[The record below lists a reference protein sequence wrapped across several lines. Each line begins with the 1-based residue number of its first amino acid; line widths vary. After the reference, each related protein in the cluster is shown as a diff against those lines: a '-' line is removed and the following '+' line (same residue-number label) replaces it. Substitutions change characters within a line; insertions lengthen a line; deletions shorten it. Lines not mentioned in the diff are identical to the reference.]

1 MPVTAPLPPP
11 PPARTPPGPPASP
24 QAAAPRRPGED
35 PPGPAPGPDAWPDAG
50 PGPVPEP
57 PGPEPVGAPV
67 VCPNCRTENAPGR
80 TLCIRCALLLDPGPA
95 PEGRLPWWRRILRR
109 RPRQARVAGARPRR
123 GWRRPRIGLPI
134 VLILLA
140 VGVWF
145 ALPHLSGLFGFAKEE
160 TGTPE
165 SVPPAVCRGSSE
177 ADGHPAAA
185 AVDGFN
191 NRYWAP
197 EKTGEG
203 VGEHLECDFAQ
214 PVRMMKIVVFSGTS
228 ARQNEFLTQGRPA
241 RLTVELTSKDGEKVD
256 RTIRLRD
263 QAGQQTFDVRGSDTV
278 KARLTVESAYGS
290 GKDRRTAVAEIE
302 FFGRRE

>member
-11 PPARTPPGPPASP
+11 TQPE
-24 QAAAPRRPGED
+24 AAAPRRPGEG
-35 PPGPAPGPDAWPDAG
+35 PPGPAPGPDAWPDDGRRQPAASAR
-50 PGPVPEP
+50 
-57 PGPEPVGAPV
+57 PEPVGAPV
-67 VCPNCRTENAPGR
+67 VCPNCRTENAPDR
-80 TLCIRCALLLDPGPA
+80 TRCIRCALLLDPGPA
-95 PEGRLPWWRRILRR
+95 PEGRPPWWRRILRR

-123 GWRRPRIGLPI
+123 GWRRPRVGLPI

-165 SVPPAVCRGSSE
+165 SVPPAACRGSSE
-177 ADGHPAAA
+177 ADGHPASA

-203 VGEHLECDFAQ
+203 VGEHLECAFAQ

-228 ARQNEFLTQGRPA
+228 ARQDEFLTQGRPA
-241 RLTVELTSKDGEKVD
+241 RLTVELTSKDGKKTD

-278 KARLTVESAYGS
+278 RARLTVDAAYGS
-290 GKDRRTAVAEIE
+290 GEGRRTAVAEIE